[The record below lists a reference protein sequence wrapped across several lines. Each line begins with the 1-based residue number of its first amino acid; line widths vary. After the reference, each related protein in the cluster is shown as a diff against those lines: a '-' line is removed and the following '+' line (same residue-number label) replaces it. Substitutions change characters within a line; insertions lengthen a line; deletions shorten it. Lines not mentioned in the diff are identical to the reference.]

1 MSDFER
7 SLVDLL
13 KTRPGGLGMQQA
25 ARLLGVTRHQYRN
38 FRRLVLRL
46 LREGRLEKQQER
58 LLLGSTR
65 RGRDSGADAERAAP
79 RRRGPRPGAH
89 VGAPP
94 SSVETER
101 AQGMAQLRR
110 DFGLPDGF
118 PAPALA
124 EARRLARRDPTA
136 ERDRLDLREI
146 FTLAIDPADAR
157 DHDDAVSLE
166 PTNGGLRLGVH
177 IADVAVYVEAGSLLD
192 REAFA
197 RGNSTYFHLD
207 TVPMLPPLLA
217 GRLCSLHEE
226 RDRPAVSVLLDFDPA
241 GRATRCAFAE
251 TLVRVDQ
258 SLSYEEA
265 EDALE
270 TTTPL
275 GDRLRAMLELTG
287 RLRAGREAQGAVQ
300 FELPEIR
307 PVDEGGVVESFAP
320 APLLRSHRIVEE
332 FMLAANHEVGWLLRE
347 RGLPR
352 LLRVHERP
360 AAADV
365 EALAVRMLRRGV
377 DWRPGAA
384 VGGADYQALARR
396 LAERPDAERLLV
408 RLLRSMM
415 KARYSEK
422 DLGHFGLGWR
432 DYLHFTSPIR
442 RYADLVTHRQLK
454 VELQAAAGRRDD
466 GLRLIE
472 RDAGPPAHSRP
483 RRAGRGAGPVLP
495 GPAAGPGPLRLA
507 EVAAAVS
514 ERELNSLQAE
524 REGLRLEMAI
534 WARRHAGER
543 HAATVLEVFPTGLL
557 LRLDGCGAEG
567 FLPVSWL
574 GREYFAWQEEREEL
588 RGERTGTAWRS
599 GRRLAVTVLGANLAS
614 RRIDFLLEEGPD
626 PNETREES

>member
-1 MSDFER
+1 M
-7 SLVDLL
+7 DLL
-13 KTRPGGLGMQQA
+13 KTRPAGLGIQEA
-25 ARLLGVTRHQYRN
+25 ARLLGVPRHRYRS

-46 LREGRLEKQQER
+46 HREGRLEKQRER
-58 LLLGSTR
+58 FLLGATR
-65 RGRDSGADAERAAP
+65 RGGGAAGAMP

-89 VGAPP
+89 VGETPG
-94 SSVETER
+94 SVETER
-101 AQGMAQLRR
+101 ALGMAQLRR

-118 PAPALA
+118 DAPVLE
-124 EARRLARRDPTA
+124 EARRLARRDPASTPG
-136 ERDRLDLREI
+136 RLDLRGVPAI
-146 FTLAIDPADAR
+146 TIDPADAR

-166 PTNGGLRLGVH
+166 PAGDGLRLGVH
-177 IADVAVYVEAGSLLD
+177 IADVAAYVEPGGLVD

-197 RGNSTYFHLD
+197 RGNSTYFHVD
-207 TVPMLPPLLA
+207 TVPMLPPLLS
-217 GRLCSLHEE
+217 GRLCSLHEAS
-226 RDRPAVSVLLDFDPA
+226 DRPAVSVLLDFDAA

-251 TLVRVDQ
+251 TLVRVER

-265 EDALE
+265 EAELAADS
-270 TTTPL
+270 PL
-275 GDRLRAMLELTG
+275 GERLRAMRDLAA
-287 RLRAGREAQGAVQ
+287 RLRAAREEQGAVQ

-307 PVDEGGVVESFAP
+307 PVDDGGIVEGFAP
-320 APLLRSHRIVEE
+320 AALLGSHRIIEE

-360 AAADV
+360 EAEDV
-365 EALAVRMLRRGV
+365 AALAAHLLRRGI

-384 VGGADYQALARR
+384 PRGADYQDLARR
-396 LAERPDAERLLV
+396 VAGRPDAERLLV
-408 RLLRSMM
+408 RMLRSMM
-415 KARYSEK
+415 KARYSPK

-454 VELQAAAGRRDD
+454 TELGSEAERREDGRRF
-466 GLRLIE
+466 LE
-472 RDAGPPAHSRP
+472 RDAGAPAP
-483 RRAGRGAGPVLP
+483 APGRRGERSAGPALP
-495 GPAAGPGPLRLA
+495 APPAGPGPLGLA

-524 REGLRLEMAI
+524 REGLRLEMAL

-543 HAATVLEVFPTGLL
+543 HGAAVLEAFPTGLL
-557 LRLDGCGAEG
+557 LRLDGCGVEG

-574 GREYFAWQEEREEL
+574 GREYFAWHEEREEL

-599 GRRLAVTVLGANLAS
+599 GRRLVVTVLGANLAS
-614 RRIDFLLEEGPD
+614 RRLDFFLEEGPD
-626 PNETREES
+626 PNDTRGES